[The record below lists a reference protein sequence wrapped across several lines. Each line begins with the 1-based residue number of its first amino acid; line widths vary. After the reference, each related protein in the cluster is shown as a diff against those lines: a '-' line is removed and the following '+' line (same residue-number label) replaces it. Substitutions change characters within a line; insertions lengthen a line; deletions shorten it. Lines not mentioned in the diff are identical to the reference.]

1 MGACH
6 PVREPGPIGLA
17 KAVERNAK
25 QTVAFRQAT
34 VCLDATLKVEKA
46 ASPRKEGTAMVKLTL
61 EGDALSMLFLVL
73 ALIRALRYR

>member
-25 QTVAFRQAT
+25 QTVALRQAT
-34 VCLDATLKVEKA
+34 VCLDATLNVEKA
-46 ASPRKEGTAMVKLTL
+46 AG
-61 EGDALSMLFLVL
+61 EGDALTLAFVLL